1 LTEVYLFLGI
11 ASPLPTPGGGDFGI
25 GQEQIVSISR
35 DQNIGALQELGG
47 VRGLSDLLKTNLEK
61 GIHGDDDDIL
71 KRKSAFGS
79 NTYPQKKGRSFW
91 RFVWEASQDLTLI
104 ILIVAAVASLA
115 LGIKTEVCN
124 LRTNTVYLAQRL
136 P

>member
-47 VRGLSDLLKTNLEK
+47 VCLCFS
-61 GIHGDDDDIL
+61 
-71 KRKSAFGS
+71 
-79 NTYPQKKGRSFW
+79 
-91 RFVWEASQDLTLI
+91 
-104 ILIVAAVASLA
+104 
-115 LGIKTEVCN
+115 
-124 LRTNTVYLAQRL
+124 
-136 P
+136 